1 MKIAK
6 NLSCFLL
13 AAIGLGAAAAAI
25 FLSMTFADAKPMLL
39 TPPDVARSKV
49 IMLMNAVAEGNY
61 EEASKTIYG
70 TPDLGVDR
78 EAGDEVGV
86 MIWDAFEGSVSYEL
100 RGDCYTTDQGLA
112 QDVTLT
118 CLDVSSVTANLKERS
133 QKMMAQRVT
142 EAEDVSDIYDEN
154 NNYRED
160 FVMEVLHD
168 AVRVALKE
176 DAREMTVNL
185 TVRLSYQDGNWWVVA
200 DEALYNAI
208 SGGILY

>member
-1 MKIAK
+1 MKFVK
-6 NLSCFLL
+6 TLSCFLL

-25 FLSMTFADAKPMLL
+25 FLSMNFVDAKPMLL

-61 EEASKTIYG
+61 EEASQTIYG

-78 EAGDEVGV
+78 EAGDEVGI
-86 MIWDAFEGSVSYEL
+86 MIWEAFEGSVRYEL

-133 QKMMAQRVT
+133 QTMMAQRVT

-176 DAREMTVNL
+176 DAKEMTVDL

>member
-1 MKIAK
+1 MKSVK
-6 NLSCFLL
+6 NLFSILL
-13 AAIGLGAAAAAI
+13 AAIGLSAAAAAI
-25 FLSMTFADAKPMLL
+25 YLSMNFVDAKPVLL

-61 EEASKTIYG
+61 EEASQTIYG
-70 TPDLGVDR
+70 TPNLGVDR

-86 MIWDAFEGSVSYEL
+86 MIWDAFEGSVTYEL

-112 QDVTLT
+112 QDLSVT
-118 CLDVSSVTANLKERS
+118 CLDVTSVTANLKERS
-133 QKMMAQRVT
+133 QSLLEKRVA
-142 EAEDVSDIYDEN
+142 EAADVSEIYDEN
-154 NNYRED
+154 NDYRED

-168 AVRVALKE
+168 AVRDALKE
-176 DAREMTVNL
+176 DAKMMTVDL
-185 TVRLSYQDGNWWVVA
+185 TVKLSYQDGKWWVVA